1 MATVSR
7 TTLASCLL
15 CVLLLPMTLMVLLQ
29 GPSAPSAHAFP
40 IDDFGDSIRLTFNP
54 DVTTNISSAVD
65 IDGDIHV
72 VWEDYRSGNGD
83 IYYVKLDAE
92 GNKLTNDA
100 KISNDSARSI
110 HPVIAVDADGHVY
123 IVWESVTNGTSELY
137 FAKLW
142 YYAGNITFLENGLRV
157 SDSNPANSTEPDI
170 IVCPDGNVAMV
181 WTDARNDIGD
191 GNLEIYYKRLRATG
205 VSLTTDTRITGDVG
219 MSEHPKLDIGPDDMI
234 HIVWYD
240 FRDSSSGLVINHGVF
255 YRKVLQDGTP
265 VTNETRITFASPISR
280 PDIAVD
286 TDGNVHVVFD
296 DDRYASFDIFY
307 TLLDQ
312 DGNTLVDDR
321 NISPKDDYQ
330 SRYPR
335 ISLSDSDAVDVV
347 WQDNATESWTVHYSA
362 MSYIGT
368 IEVYDQSLTADLVG
382 NATRPVVMC
391 ARDNNTFVLFIG
403 DSPNQE
409 LFFQRTHRP
418 DPCILAPDL
427 RVSTTQPLVDSTIW
441 LNATV
446 RNLEGD
452 TIPHLVVALKVD
464 SVIVQETNIT
474 SLSSGSA
481 ITVSFSYVAQ
491 EGDTSIGIAVDP
503 YQQVR
508 EIDDD
513 NNDQTV
519 SIAVRMLGVS
529 VISDATSRQANP
541 GEDVEFNLTIMN
553 EGSSTFTFALS
564 NSTLEEGWEINLG
577 GSPADQYTIPA
588 ATSTI
593 AHVIV
598 SVPQDTLPGPRRFY
612 IETNCTERG
621 SVNANLTLMIDVVK
635 TGALS
640 IISPTGG
647 NVEPTIP
654 VTYTFTVW
662 NTANSNDSFEI
673 SAMDERGWSLELSH
687 ESVELMPEERAE
699 ISLTVIPARYDP
711 PGTSN
716 MITFSVESTN
726 LSENTA
732 EANLLCL
739 QGHHREVDL
748 RVTQQAYTNL
758 SVPSS
763 REIVYVLQ
771 VQNLGNSNDTFSVDL
786 SGTSSFWMYLNTS
799 YLFLGP
805 GENGSLR
812 LTMIPG
818 TDILSGFYEFN
829 VSAVSEA
836 NSQAYDIQEMGVNVL
851 PFYDLYASVDFAEIH
866 ARKGNTI
873 FVNLTIENMG
883 NIVDVVDLY
892 VYLDIF
898 NTSVAVIDEREY
910 DLESD
915 QLPQVSLS
923 PRDSITVMLMIP
935 IESDAPL
942 GAYELYI
949 DIGSLID
956 PTVMVSENIIIIVEK
971 APSWLNIYVIIA
983 IAGAAAAVG
992 IVIFLLIRRKAV
1004 MKQRKA
1010 EEDRR
1015 SMQAKRRPAGPPKRR
1030 PKTI

>member
-29 GPSAPSAHAFP
+29 GPTAPSAHAFP

-54 DVTTNISSAVD
+54 DVTTNISAAVD
-65 IDGDIHV
+65 TGGDIHI

-110 HPVIAVDADGHVY
+110 HPTIAVDSDGHVY
-123 IVWESVTNGTSELY
+123 IVWESVTNDISELY

-142 YYAGNITFLENGLRV
+142 YYASNITFLENGLRV
-157 SDSNPANSTEPDI
+157 SDSNPANSTEPDM
-170 IVCPDGNVAMV
+170 IVCPDGNLAMV

-205 VSLTTDTRITGDVG
+205 TSLTTDTRITGDVG
-219 MSEHPKLDIGPDDMI
+219 ISEHPKLDIGPDGMI

-255 YRKVLQDGTP
+255 YRKALQDGTT

-307 TLLDQ
+307 TLLDP

-335 ISLSDSDAVDVV
+335 ISLSDSDAIDVV
-347 WQDNATESWTVHYSA
+347 WQDNATGSWTVHYSA

-368 IEVYDQSLTADLVG
+368 IEVYDQPLTTDLVG
-382 NATRPVVMC
+382 NATIPIVMC
-391 ARDNNTFVLFIG
+391 ARDNNTFVLFRG

-427 RVSTTQPLVDSTIW
+427 RVSTVQPLVDSTIW
-441 LNATV
+441 VNATV

-452 TIPHLVVALKVD
+452 TITDLVVALKVD
-464 SVIVQETNIT
+464 SVIVQETT
-474 SLSSGSA
+474 LASLPSGSA
-481 ITVSFSYVAQ
+481 TPVSFSYVAQ
-491 EGDTSIGIAVDP
+491 EGDTSVGIAVDP

-513 NNDQTV
+513 NNDMT
-519 SIAVRMLGVS
+519 STITVRMLGVS
-529 VISDATSRQANP
+529 VVSDATSRPANP
-541 GEDVEFNLTIMN
+541 GEDVAFNLTIMN
-553 EGSSTFTFALS
+553 EGSSTFSFVLS
-564 NSTLEEGWEINLG
+564 NSTLEDGWKIDLG
-577 GSPADQYTIPA
+577 GSPADHYTIPTT
-588 ATSTI
+588 TSTI
-593 AHVIV
+593 AQVIV
-598 SVPQDTLPGPRRFY
+598 AVPQDTLPGPRRFY
-612 IETNCTERG
+612 IDVNCTERS
-621 SVNANLTLMIDVVK
+621 SVSANMSLMIDVTK

-640 IISPTGG
+640 IISPSGG

-654 VTYTFTVW
+654 VTYTFIVW

-673 SAMDERGWSLELSH
+673 SATDERGWTLELSQ
-687 ESVELMPEERAE
+687 ESVDLLPEERVE
-699 ISLTVIPARYDP
+699 MSLTVSPARYDP
-711 PGTSN
+711 PGTTN
-716 MITFSVESTN
+716 MITFSIESTN

-748 RVTQQAYTNL
+748 RITQQAYTNL
-758 SVPSS
+758 SVPES

-771 VQNLGNSNDTFSVDL
+771 VQNLGNSNDTFSIGL
-786 SGTSSFWMYLNTS
+786 SETSSFWMYLNTS

-812 LTMIPG
+812 LTMVPG

-836 NSQAYDIQEMGVNVL
+836 DPQAYDTQEMGVNVL
-851 PFYDLYASVDFAEIH
+851 PYYDLHASVDHAEIH
-866 ARKGNTI
+866 ARKGNTV

-898 NTSVAVIDEREY
+898 NTSVAVIDDLEY
-910 DLESD
+910 NLESD
-915 QLPQVSLS
+915 QLPQISLN
-923 PRDSITVMLMIP
+923 PRDSITIMLIIP
-935 IESDAPL
+935 ITSNASI
-942 GAYELYI
+942 GIYELYI

-956 PTVMVSENIIIIVEK
+956 PSVTASENIVIIVEK

-983 IAGAAAAVG
+983 IAGAAAAAG
-992 IVIFLLIRRKAV
+992 IIIFLLIRRKAV
-1004 MKQRKA
+1004 MEQKRV
-1010 EEDRR
+1010 EDERR
-1015 SMQAKRRPAGPPKRR
+1015 RRQVKRRPAGPPKRQS
-1030 PKTI
+1030 KTI